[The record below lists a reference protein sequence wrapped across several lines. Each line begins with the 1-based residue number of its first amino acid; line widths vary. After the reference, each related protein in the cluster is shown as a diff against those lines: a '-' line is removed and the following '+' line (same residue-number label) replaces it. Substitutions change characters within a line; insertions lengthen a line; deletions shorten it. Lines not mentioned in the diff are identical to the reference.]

1 MSDNELRDKIEACR
15 AELASYEAELKRRA
29 GPQSEEGQARGRGS
43 NHCQHT
49 CLNADRDDDALPR
62 QASSSAPLVAE
73 PEPVRPSLATSPG
86 SADTAYRSANANP
99 TESEEAYRS
108 LSPSVTTTPATDEN
122 AVACSATDV
131 EEIYALLEEADE
143 NLEHGALWAVRL
155 GLQRAGKLLGDGQR
169 C

>member
-62 QASSSAPLVAE
+62 QASSSAPVVAE
-73 PEPVRPSLATSPG
+73 HEPVRPSLATSPG

>member
-49 CLNADRDDDALPR
+49 CLNADRDALPR
-62 QASSSAPLVAE
+62 QASSSAPLTAE
-73 PEPVRPSLATSPG
+73 PEPVRRSLATPPA
-86 SADTAYRSANANP
+86 SADTAYGSAKTNSA
-99 TESEEAYRS
+99 ESQEVYRS
-108 LSPSVTTTPATDEN
+108 LSLSVTTTPATDEN